1 MRSSTRV
8 CAVLGVCAGLVL
20 VGCSS
25 TPSGPATPTGS
36 ATTTQAVATPS
47 AADRAMLDTIQVVGA
62 DPTAGTDPVAEPTV
76 TLTKKP
82 VSVSTTTVKV
92 LRPGTGVLS
101 KTGDKV
107 TVRQVLYLGNEGV
120 KLDSSYGEKQPA
132 TFTLSGTDMIP
143 GLISA
148 LTGVQKGSRILFVIP
163 PAQAFGTRGRTEIGI
178 SGTDNLVVVAD
189 VVGVTTPKP
198 VLEKAEGTVIAP
210 PAGLP
215 TVTFD
220 DATGPSVTMPKT
232 TPPADTVQQLL
243 IEGNGDV
250 VTVGQEITVHYYGA
264 LWKDGKVFDSSWQR
278 KTPATF
284 VIGIGKVVK
293 GWDATLVGKKVGSRV
308 LLVIP
313 PKDGYG
319 ASGRLPAISGTDT
332 MVFVVDILGAS
343 SSP

>member
-1 MRSSTRV
+1 M
-8 CAVLGVCAGLVL
+8 
-20 VGCSS
+20 
-25 TPSGPATPTGS
+25 
-36 ATTTQAVATPS
+36 ATPS

-62 DPTAGTDPVAEPTV
+62 DPTAGTDPVTEPTV

-107 TVRQVLYLGNEGV
+107 TVRQVLYVGNEGV

-163 PAQAFGTRGRTEIGI
+163 PAQAFGTSGRTVIGI
-178 SGTDNLVVVAD
+178 SGTDNPADVAD
-189 VVGVTTPKP
+189 VVDVTTPKP

-215 TVTFD
+215 TVTFE

-284 VIGIGKVVK
+284 AIGVGKVIK

-308 LLVIP
+308 LLIIP

-319 ASGRLPAISGTDT
+319 ASGRLPDISGTDT

-343 SSP
+343 

>member
-8 CAVLGVCAGLVL
+8 CAVLGVSASLVL
-20 VGCSS
+20 VGCGS

-36 ATTTQAVATPS
+36 ATTTQAMATPS

-62 DPTAGTDPVAEPTV
+62 DPTAGTDPVTEPTV

-107 TVRQVLYLGNEGV
+107 TVRQVLYVGNEGV

-163 PAQAFGTRGRTEIGI
+163 PAQAFGTSGRTVIGI

-189 VVGVTTPKP
+189 VVDVTTPKP

-284 VIGIGKVVK
+284 AIGVGKVIK

-308 LLVIP
+308 LLIIP

-319 ASGRLPAISGTDT
+319 ASGRLPDISGTDT

-343 SSP
+343 

>member
-1 MRSSTRV
+1 MRPSTRV
-8 CAVLGVCAGLVL
+8 CAVLGVCASLV
-20 VGCSS
+20 VAGCSS
-25 TPSGPATPTGS
+25 TPSGTATPASS
-36 ATTTQAVATPS
+36 ATTTQAVPTPT

-62 DPTAGTDPVAEPTV
+62 DPTAGTDPVVEPTV

-82 VSVSTTTVKV
+82 VSVSATTVKV
-92 LRPGTGVLS
+92 LRPGTGVVS

-148 LTGVQKGSRILFVIP
+148 LTGVQKGARILFVIP
-163 PAQAFGTRGRTEIGI
+163 PAQAFGTSGRTEIGI
-178 SGTDNLVVVAD
+178 SGTDNLVIVAD
-189 VVGVTTPKP
+189 VIEVTTPKP
-198 VLEKAEGTVIAP
+198 VLEKAEGTVVVP

-243 IEGNGDV
+243 IEGSGDV
-250 VTVGQEITVHYYGA
+250 VAAGQQLTVHYYGA

-278 KTPATF
+278 KTPWTF
-284 VIGIGKVVK
+284 TLGVGNVVK
-293 GWDATLVGKKVGSRV
+293 AWDTTLVGKKVGSRV
-308 LLVIP
+308 LLIVP

-319 ASGRLPAISGTDT
+319 ASGRLPDISGTDT

-343 SSP
+343 